1 MSSHRKGQ
9 GLIPGMNFFQVFIN
23 HLGCSFNSENHPLF
37 PFISSWKF
45 NYDLFHIFSVNPV
58 FVRPFVMK
66 GNG

>member
-9 GLIPGMNFFQVFIN
+9 GLIPGMNFFRVFIN
-23 HLGCSFNSENHPLF
+23 HLGCSFNSENHPPF

-45 NYDLFHIFSVNPV
+45 NYDLFHIFLVNPV
-58 FVRPFVMK
+58 FVTPFVMK